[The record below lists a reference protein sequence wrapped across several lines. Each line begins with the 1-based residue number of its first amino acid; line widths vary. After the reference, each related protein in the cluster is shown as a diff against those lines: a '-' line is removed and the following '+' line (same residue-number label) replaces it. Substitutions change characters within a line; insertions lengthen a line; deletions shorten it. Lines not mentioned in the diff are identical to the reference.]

1 MGSPAVMSKGR
12 KKYLFA
18 GDVMIGR
25 MVNEVLQREPPGY
38 PWGNTLALF
47 REAAWRFCN
56 LECVL
61 ADSWNP
67 ASIPSKAFHFR
78 SDSKNVAVLQT
89 AGVNAVSLANN
100 HTLDFGQEALTETLG
115 ALNRAGISH
124 SGAGRDVGA
133 ASSAAICQV
142 DDVKVAVIS
151 FTDNEPDWEAGLTQ
165 PGIFY
170 VPINPDDSRT
180 ERLLQIVHATRADA
194 DLVFVSAHWGPN
206 WGHSPPKNHS
216 PFSRALIDAGADLV
230 IGHSPHIFQ
239 GIEFYRDRPI
249 IYSAGDFIDDYAVD
263 PKERNDESF
272 LFVLET
278 DGEGIR
284 SLKLYPTLIR
294 GCQAQLAMGGDALR
308 LANKMTQRCVEFETS
323 TLWHDDERCLEISGG
338 D

>member
-1 MGSPAVMSKGR
+1 MSKGR

-25 MVNEVLQREPPGY
+25 MVNEALQREPPGY

-67 ASIPSKAFHFR
+67 ASLPTKAFHFR
-78 SDSKNVAVLQT
+78 SDAKNAAVLQA
-89 AGVNAVSLANN
+89 AGIDAVSLANN
-100 HTLDFGQEALTETLG
+100 HTLDFGQEALTETLDT
-115 ALNRAGISH
+115 LDRVGISH
-124 SGAGRDVGA
+124 SGAGRDIGA
-133 ASSAAICQV
+133 ASRPAICQV
-142 DDVKVAVIS
+142 ESLKVAVIS
-151 FTDNEPDWEAGLTQ
+151 FTDNEPDWEAGLAQ
-165 PGIFY
+165 AGIFY
-170 VPINPDDSRT
+170 VPINPDDPRV
-180 ERLLQIVHATRADA
+180 ERLLQIIHTTSADA

-206 WGHSPPKNHS
+206 WGHSPPKSHI
-216 PFSRALIDAGADLV
+216 PFSHALINAGADVV

-239 GIEFYRDRPI
+239 GIEIFHDCPI
-249 IYSAGDFIDDYAVD
+249 IYSAGDYIDDYAVD
-263 PKERNDESF
+263 PGERNDESF
-272 LFVLET
+272 IFVFET

-294 GCQAQLAMGGDALR
+294 ACQARLATGDHALR
-308 LANKMTQRCVEFETS
+308 LADKMTKLCLEFETS
-323 TLWHDDERCLEISGG
+323 TRWHDDECCLEIGGG